1 MRAAKEGKVAR
12 KGLLKDRLAQA
23 LEANVLTQDEVD
35 QVVAADQLR
44 YKAIQ
49 VDHFSHDFSE
59 VRTHGESKK
68 AKAKLDSAA

>member
-1 MRAAKEGKVAR
+1 MYGVKSLERKLMRASKEGKVAR

-35 QVVAADQLR
+35 QIVAADALR

-49 VDHFSHDFSE
+49 VDDFSHDF
-59 VRTHGESKK
+59 
-68 AKAKLDSAA
+68 